1 MNFIRFFIFLLL
13 LAVLSACNNDKKK
26 VSIIKEKDINLQMIE
41 SYNKGKVALEEGD
54 VLYAAKMFNEAELL
68 YPQSEWASKSAIMSA
83 YAYYTQDYYDDAIYE
98 LDRFIKIYPLDE
110 NLAYAHYL
118 LAMCYYENIIDEK
131 KDLAPLLKAKKEFEF
146 VVKKF
151 PQTDFALDAE
161 YKIDLIYDILAAK
174 EIYVGL
180 HYLKKEKWIAAI
192 NRFKKVVDDYETTNH
207 IEEALFRLVE
217 VHYKIGLVEEA
228 TKYAS
233 LLGYNYLSS
242 RWYEESYR
250 ILNPKYVSKIK
261 KMEKEEKRSEFF
273 LIRKIKDLLN

>member
-228 TKYAS
+228 KKYAS

-261 KMEKEEKRSEFF
+261 KMEKEEKRSKFF
-273 LIRKIKDLLN
+273 LIQKIKDLLN

>member
-68 YPQSEWASKSAIMSA
+68 YPQSEWAPKSAIMSA

-98 LDRFIKIYPLDE
+98 LDRFIKIYPLNT

-131 KDLAPLLKAKKEFEF
+131 KDLAPLLKAKKEFEI

-161 YKIDLIYDILAAK
+161 YKIDLILDILAAK

-228 TKYAS
+228 KKYAS

-250 ILNPKYVSKIK
+250 ILNPKYFSKIK
-261 KMEKEEKRSEFF
+261 KMEKEEKRSKFF
-273 LIRKIKDLLN
+273 LIEKIKDLLN

>member
-228 TKYAS
+228 KKYAS

-261 KMEKEEKRSEFF
+261 KMEKEEKRSKFF

>member
-68 YPQSEWASKSAIMSA
+68 YPQSEWAPKSAIMSA

-98 LDRFIKIYPLDE
+98 LDRFIKIYPLNT

-131 KDLAPLLKAKKEFEF
+131 KDLAPLLKAKKEFEI

-161 YKIDLIYDILAAK
+161 YKIDLILDILAAK

-192 NRFKKVVDDYETTNH
+192 NRFKKVIDDYETTSH

-217 VHYKIGLVEEA
+217 VHYKIGLVEESE
-228 TKYAS
+228 KYAS

-242 RWYEESYR
+242 KWYEESYR
-250 ILNPKYVSKIK
+250 ILKPKYVSKI
-261 KMEKEEKRSEFF
+261 EKIEEEEKRSKYF
-273 LIRKIKDLLN
+273 LIQKIKDLLN

>member
-261 KMEKEEKRSEFF
+261 KMEKEEKRSKFF
-273 LIRKIKDLLN
+273 LIEKIKDLLN

>member
-98 LDRFIKIYPLDE
+98 LNRFIKIYPLDE

-228 TKYAS
+228 KKYAS

-261 KMEKEEKRSEFF
+261 KMEKEEKRSKFF
-273 LIRKIKDLLN
+273 LIRKIIDLLN